1 MAPPP
6 GQNKIH
12 LPVFGAS
19 MPVGVD
25 ALYALHIGA
34 DRKSRYA
41 LKNLRYVIG
50 RNQPRAFK
58 MSR

>member
-1 MAPPP
+1 
-6 GQNKIH
+6 
-12 LPVFGAS
+12 